1 MWLQQGAVAMPNR
14 GNGGCRMTLLRHK
27 TAIVVAVLA
36 SFAAADRVLADLS
49 DDLRYGLQLYGV
61 QFNQK
66 YDPLSKGY
74 QLNVSF
80 TDPNTG
86 LPFYNDTHFYL
97 GIGDLV
103 MESGS
108 LSAGVNL
115 SQRGIPAARFALSTG
130 NQPLDYRYDSF
141 LMAQDVVID
150 GSILLDINTYI
161 NQWGFYDVTLQASN
175 RATVTAKDQE
185 VADLFPDLDF
195 DIGPINLSGNI
206 CVDALAVISD
216 PFFEQ
221 LGMENPFARF
231 NNGLA
236 GINLRSNSIEDLIA
250 RLQSGQ
256 LLSDNELAQLINN
269 SVLATALGNEPSS
282 NLLTK
287 LIVPDGLFDTNVQTA
302 TVAESD
308 RTLTMAIPEPGML
321 ALLVAAGGGYFI
333 FPRRRA
339 AK

>member
-1 MWLQQGAVAMPNR
+1 
-14 GNGGCRMTLLRHK
+14 MTLLRHK
-27 TAIVVAVLA
+27 TAIVAALLA
-36 SFAAADRVLADLS
+36 SFAAADTVLADLS

-61 QFNQK
+61 RFNRG

-97 GIGDLV
+97 GVGDLV

-108 LSAGVNL
+108 LNAGLNL
-115 SQRGIPAARFALSTG
+115 SERGVPAARFALSTG
-130 NQPLDYRYDSF
+130 NRPLDYRYDSF

-150 GSILLDINTYI
+150 GSILLDVNTYI

-185 VADLFPDLDF
+185 IADLFPELDF

-206 CVDALAVISD
+206 YVDALAVVTD
-216 PFFEQ
+216 PFFERF
-221 LGMENPFARF
+221 GMENPFARF

-236 GINLRSNSIEDLIA
+236 GVNLRSGGIEDLIA

-256 LLSDNELAQLINN
+256 LLSDTELAQVINN
-269 SVLATALGNEPSS
+269 SVVATALGQEPSS
-282 NLLTK
+282 NLFAK
-287 LIVPDGLFDTNVQTA
+287 MIIPEGLFDTNLQTA
-302 TVAESD
+302 TVPETD

-321 ALLVAAGGGYFI
+321 ALLAAAGAGYFI